1 MNYVLSIIIGYI
13 LGSVPTAYLI
23 LKWQKGIDITKNG
36 SGNVGALNSF
46 RVSKSKPIAASVFII
61 DLMKGWI
68 SVLIVASFY
77 PGDYIFPMITLI
89 AAVLAH
95 CYSPWINFK
104 GGRGL
109 ATAAGGGLL
118 LSPIILALWILLWI
132 ISYLV
137 KNNSH
142 VANFAASLFA
152 PIISFVAGDFFN
164 GHSAIHAINNLQ
176 FGTSLSILFIIILT
190 KHIQPLRS
198 LM

>member
-1 MNYVLSIIIGYI
+1 MPYILSSLIGYA
-13 LGSVPTAYLI
+13 LGSIPTTYLM

-36 SGNVGALNSF
+36 SGNVGVLNSL
-46 RVSKSKPIAASVFII
+46 RVSKSKPIAASVFMI

-109 ATAAGGGLL
+109 ATAAGGGLF
-118 LSPIILALWILLWI
+118 LSPIILVLWILLWL

-137 KNNSH
+137 K
-142 VANFAASLFA
+142 
-152 PIISFVAGDFFN
+152 
-164 GHSAIHAINNLQ
+164 
-176 FGTSLSILFIIILT
+176 
-190 KHIQPLRS
+190 K
-198 LM
+198 

>member
-1 MNYVLSIIIGYI
+1 MPYILSSLIGYA
-13 LGSVPTAYLI
+13 LGSIPTTYLM

-36 SGNVGALNSF
+36 SGNVGALNSL
-46 RVSKSKPIAASVFII
+46 RVSKSKPIAASVFMI

-68 SVLIVASFY
+68 SVLIVASIY

-95 CYSPWINFK
+95 SYSPWINFK

-109 ATAAGGGLL
+109 ATAAGGGLF
-118 LSPIILALWILLWI
+118 LSPIILVLWILLWL

-142 VANFAASLFA
+142 IANFAASLFS
-152 PIISFVAGDFFN
+152 PIISFVAGDFLN
-164 GHSAIHAINNLQ
+164 SHSAIHAINNLQ